1 MELRHLEFFV
11 AVAEEQSF
19 TKASERL
26 RIVQSGVSSAIK
38 ALEKDLGAVLFD
50 RSGRH
55 IELTDA
61 GEALLPKAR
70 AALDAARDAREAVH
84 EVRGGLRGTLRIG
97 TLTAIDLIDLPALM
111 ADFHGRHPSVQL
123 RLSAAP
129 SGSQGLAD
137 SLTEGKLDVAFVS
150 MPGGAPPGIVLRD
163 LADAPLDLV
172 VPAGHPLAERNEVR
186 LTDFADEPFVDFP
199 VGYGNRAVTDRAFAA
214 ADLQRSVSI
223 EIVNIGAG
231 ADFVRHGMGVALL
244 PRFLIPQ
251 RTDLR
256 SLPVTDADV
265 RWPLSAATS
274 TLRRPSAAAR
284 AFLALLPHHTPAPRS
299 ASASA
304 ERSPASDQRG

>member
-19 TKASERL
+19 TKASTRL

-38 ALEKDLGAVLFD
+38 ALEKDLGAALFD
-50 RSGRH
+50 RSGRQ

-61 GEALLPKAR
+61 GAAFLPKAR
-70 AALDAARDAREAVH
+70 AALDAARDAREAVQ
-84 EVRGGLRGTLRIG
+84 EVRGGIRGTLRIG

-111 ADFHGRHPSVQL
+111 ADYHRRHPAVHL

-129 SGSQGLAD
+129 SGSAGLVD
-137 SLTEGKLDVAFVS
+137 SLTEGKLDVTFVS
-150 MPGGAPPGIVLRD
+150 MPGGAPPGIALRD

-172 VPAGHPLAERNEVR
+172 VPAAHPLAARESVR

-199 VGYGNRAVTDRAFAA
+199 DGYGNRAVTDRAFAA
-214 ADLQRSVSI
+214 AGLQRSVSI
-223 EIVNIGAG
+223 EIVNIATG

-244 PRFLIPQ
+244 PRFLIPG
-251 RTDLR
+251 RSDLR
-256 SLPVTDADV
+256 SLPVTDADM

-284 AFLALLPHHTPAPRS
+284 AFLALLPQHTP
-299 ASASA
+299 
-304 ERSPASDQRG
+304 